1 MKSTRRSPEFVGSS
15 SGLLPLLLLLLCST
29 ITTYAFSLG
38 GWSHITRTSSTLSAS
53 SKAAV
58 VQNGSSSL
66 RVHFPGLLHRRTTS
80 HFASSSSA
88 SAASGRPTSRGGMS
102 MVIDR
107 LSKECIGSIM
117 VAQSESKALGL
128 SELGNAMI
136 TLGVVSKPERADRTL
151 TKFNILPKNVKAS
164 AIKVATGALPT
175 AVASDDAAV
184 AGATANVGD
193 NLKDDDN
200 ALPFSEEAKATL
212 SRAGTIADRFASKTI
227 RSEHLLL
234 ALLEYN
240 VEDAGSAASRETG
253 PAPGGGDSP
262 SCKALSVIL
271 NADGVDADSFDA
283 FTFCDALLDDLLEQG
298 PVQEEVGGIDT
309 QNSED
314 VVTQREVVVIGG
326 SSGNTPTLDDV
337 GIDLTLMALEGKIDA
352 VYGRND
358 EVRMCLRTLGR
369 RRKNN
374 PCLIGDPGV
383 GKTAIAEAIAQV
395 IASSYP
401 TAGESKTDKKARK
414 WLRNPFG
421 GEDDKGK
428 DEKLNGDGVD
438 EATNPLIDLDLPPCP
453 KSLEGYRVIS
463 VELASLVAGTAN
475 RGDFEKRVQSLV
487 REAGNSKTILFID
500 EVHTLLGTG
509 GGDGGL
515 NAANLLKPALARGE
529 LQVIGATTT
538 PEYRT
543 YIEKDGALERR
554 FQPLNV
560 KEPTIEET
568 LDILEA
574 VRPRYEE
581 YHGVEYTAKAM
592 EAAAKLSDRY
602 LNDRFLPDKAIDL
615 LDESGSMIK
624 MDVFDEEE
632 DDVVVTEDTVAEVIS
647 EISGIPIGRLDTGEK
662 ERLRNLE
669 EDMGDRIKGQ
679 ERAVRSV
686 AKSIRRARSGLRD
699 GRRPIASFLFCG
711 PTGVGK
717 TEVCKSLAETYYGRE
732 KDMIRIDM
740 SEYMERFSTSR
751 LIGSPPGYV
760 GYDEGGQ
767 LTNAV
772 RRTPHSVVL
781 LDEIEKAHE
790 DVLNILLQIMDEGQ
804 LTDGKGR
811 TVSFKNCIF
820 IMTSN
825 VGSQRILD
833 MSKVKA
839 GVLEMANTVKEEL
852 EKSMK
857 PELLNRIDEIVIF
870 SPLSYKNLRAIASNI
885 LDETVGRAR
894 EEQEMDLTV
903 TDDLVEKVTE
913 EGCMDANQYGARPI
927 RRAAQR
933 FLENTLS
940 EAVMQDFV
948 HEGDQVTVDVATK
961 DEADGFD
968 GDQVVVKVIKSSTGE
983 SMLIQVEDDAGLGS
997 VEFQS
1002 PEDEALNRD
1011 MPPLPEEGAFE

>member
-1 MKSTRRSPEFVGSS
+1 MVG
-15 SGLLPLLLLLLCST
+15 
-29 ITTYAFSLG
+29 
-38 GWSHITRTSSTLSAS
+38 
-53 SKAAV
+53 
-58 VQNGSSSL
+58 
-66 RVHFPGLLHRRTTS
+66 
-80 HFASSSSA
+80 
-88 SAASGRPTSRGGMS
+88 
-102 MVIDR
+102 
-107 LSKECIGSIM
+107 
-117 VAQSESKALGL
+117 QSESKAAGL
-128 SELGNAMI
+128 ESLGNAMI
-136 TLGVVSKPERADRTL
+136 TFGVASRPERADRTL
-151 TKFNILPKNVKAS
+151 SKFNILPLSVKVS
-164 AIKVATGALPT
+164 ATKLATGTWPKAADDEGMATGA
-175 AVASDDAAV
+175 SIDMNDA
-184 AGATANVGD
+184 D
-193 NLKDDDN
+193 

-212 SRAGTIADRFASKTI
+212 SRAGTIADRFASKTV
-227 RSEHLLL
+227 RTEHLLL

-240 VEDAGSAASRETG
+240 VDAGSAAAKG
-253 PAPGGGDSP
+253 AGGADS

-271 NADGVDADSFDA
+271 NSDGVDADDFDA
-283 FTFCDALLDDLLEQG
+283 FAFCDSLLDDLLEQG
-298 PVQEEVGGIDT
+298 PVQEEVGIDA
-309 QNSED
+309 NSQDNGE
-314 VVTQREVVVIGG
+314 VVTQKEVVVIGG

-337 GIDLTLMALEGKIDA
+337 GVDLTLMALEGKLDA
-352 VYGRND
+352 VYGRDN

-401 TAGESKTDKKARK
+401 TAGQSKADKKARN

-421 GEDDKGK
+421 GNKDKDGN
-428 DEKLNGDGVD
+428 LNGEGSDDDD
-438 EATNPLIDLDLPPCP
+438 EDANPLIDLNLPICP

-487 REAGNSKTILFID
+487 REAGSSKTILFID
-500 EVHTLLGTG
+500 EIHTLIGTG

-538 PEYRT
+538 TEYRT
-543 YIEKDGALERR
+543 YIERDGALERR

-560 KEPTIEET
+560 KEPTVDET

-581 YHGVEYTAKAM
+581 YHGVEYTPKAM

-615 LDESGSMIK
+615 IDEAGSLVK
-624 MDVFDEEE
+624 MDIFDEEE
-632 DDVVVTEDTVAEVIS
+632 DDIIVTEDTVAEVIS

-669 EDMGDRIKGQ
+669 EDMGMRIKGQ
-679 ERAVRSV
+679 ERAVRAV

-699 GRRPIASFLFCG
+699 GRRPIASFMFCG

-740 SEYMERFSTSR
+740 SEYQERFSTSR
-751 LIGSPPGYV
+751 LVGSPPGYV

-772 RRTPHSVVL
+772 RRAPHSVVL

-790 DVLNILLQIMDEGQ
+790 DVLNILLQILDEGQ

-811 TVSFKNCIF
+811 TVSFKNCIL

-825 VGSQRILD
+825 VGSQKILD
-833 MSKVKA
+833 LSKVQA

-857 PELLNRIDEIVIF
+857 PELLNRIDEVVVF

-885 LDETVGRAR
+885 LGETVVRAK

-903 TDDLVEKVTE
+903 TEDLVEKVTE
-913 EGCMDANQYGARPI
+913 EGCMSANQYGARPI
-927 RRAAQR
+927 RRAAQQ

-940 EAVMQDFV
+940 EAIMQDFV
-948 HEGDQVTVDVATK
+948 SEGEEVVVDVASK
-961 DEADGFD
+961 DEADEFE
-968 GDQVVVKVIKSSTGE
+968 GDQVVVKIIKKSTGK